1 MAFVCYNKKAMKKL
15 LFLLFLILFLGLA
28 IVLLPQ
34 VKAQDAKCNNPSN
47 LGYEDLGKCVDELTS
62 AKQQSEKATA
72 PLEAQVNGIKLRIAF
87 IEHDLAVKK
96 KNIDDGYVK
105 LAKQQE
111 ILNATIRDYY
121 IKSYYNSPLLI
132 LLSANSATQLTQL
145 LGYQKSNADRDKA
158 IITNIAIT
166 IQDLQNKKI
175 ALENEEASIAATKA
189 KLDVIVAG
197 AKAYQATLSNQI
209 AQLSALQQQILAQ
222 RLGALNIPLFAYN
235 TQGGCSSDI
244 GKDPGFSGGF
254 GFFTYGVPNRVGLNQ
269 YGAWG
274 RAKANQDY
282 DQILRAYYNFD
293 SIDTRDAQ
301 IHVTGNGI
309 DWTGSLDDYV
319 KRIYEVPDSWTD
331 HDLAA
336 LKAQAIAARSYAL
349 AYTNNGQGTI
359 CPTDQCQV
367 FKTDPKGGNWDSA
380 VGQTAGKVMV
390 QGGNPIKAWF
400 SSTHGG
406 YMFNSGDIGWSSTSW
421 TKNAQDT
428 TGNVN
433 SFSDLKSNAYDK
445 DSPWFYCDWG
455 SRASYNKTA
464 WLKSDEVADI
474 VNVILLIQNDSGTKD
489 HLYQTDKSNPAGT
502 DTWDSGRVKQEL
514 SKYRTS
520 YNNVSDISVSADFGS
535 GKATSVNI
543 SGDGGSVSISASDF
557 KNYFNLRAPA
567 NIQIVGPLY
576 NVEKE

>member
-1 MAFVCYNKKAMKKL
+1 MKKL
-15 LFLLFLILFLGLA
+15 LFLLFLILFVGLA

-34 VKAQDAKCNNPSN
+34 VKAQDAICNNPSN
-47 LGYEDLGKCVDELTS
+47 LGYEDLGKCVDELTN

-72 PLEAQVNGIKLRIAF
+72 PLQAQVNAIKLRIVF
-87 IEHDLAVKK
+87 IEQDLVVKK
-96 KNIDDGYVK
+96 KNIDDGYAN
-105 LAKQQE
+105 LAKQQD

-132 LLSANSATQLTQL
+132 LLSANSASQLTQL
-145 LGYQKSNADRDKA
+145 LGYQKANADRDKA
-158 IITNIAIT
+158 IITNIAVT
-166 IQDLQNKKI
+166 INDLKNEKA
-175 ALENEEASIAATKA
+175 ALESEETSIAATKA

-197 AKAYQATLSNQI
+197 ALAYQATLSNQI

-222 RLGALNIPLFAYN
+222 RLGALNIPLYAYN

-269 YGAWG
+269 YGALG
-274 RAKANQDY
+274 RSKAGQGYED
-282 DQILRAYYNFD
+282 ILKAYYNYD
-293 SIDTRDAQ
+293 SIEKRDAT
-301 IHVTGNGI
+301 INVDGNGSF
-309 DWTGSLDDYV
+309 SLDDYV
-319 KRIYEVPDSWTD
+319 KRIYEVPNEWGDQGGMN
-331 HDLAA
+331 A
-336 LKAQAIAARSYAL
+336 LRAQAIAARSYAM
-349 AYTNNGQGTI
+349 AYTNNGSGSI
-359 CPTDQCQV
+359 CTTQQCQV
-367 FKTDPKGGNWDSA
+367 FQPNPKGGNWEQA
-380 VGQTAGKVMV
+380 VNDTAGMVMV

-406 YMFNSGDIGWSSTSW
+406 YIFSSGDIGWSSSSW

-428 TGNVN
+428 SSNVG

-455 SRASYNKTA
+455 SRASYDKTA

-474 VNVILLIQNDSGTKD
+474 VNVILLLQNDSSVKD

-514 SKYRTS
+514 SKYRTP

-535 GKATSVNI
+535 GKATNVNV
-543 SGDGGSVSISASDF
+543 SGDAGSVSISASDF

-576 NVEKE
+576 NVERN

>member
-1 MAFVCYNKKAMKKL
+1 MKKL
-15 LFLLFLILFLGLA
+15 LFLLLLIFTLA
-28 IVLLPQ
+28 FCIVNISRTY
-34 VKAQDAKCNNPSN
+34 AQDAQCSNPSN
-47 LGYEDLGKCVDELTS
+47 LDLLAINNCLDQLNN
-62 AKQQSEKATA
+62 ARQQSVKATA
-72 PLEAQVNGIKLRIAF
+72 PLENQLIGIKQRVAF
-87 IEHDLAVKK
+87 IEQDIIVKG
-96 KNIDDGYVK
+96 KNIDDGYAN

-132 LLSANSATQLTQL
+132 LLSANSASQFTQI
-145 LGYQKSNADRDKA
+145 LGYQKANADRDKA
-158 IITNIAIT
+158 IITNIAVT
-166 IQDLQNKKI
+166 IQDLKAKKDV
-175 ALENEEASIAATKA
+175 LESEQQSLIVVKA
-189 KLDVIVAG
+189 KLDKVVSD

-222 RLGALNIPLFAYN
+222 RLAGLNIPLYAYN

-244 GKDPGFSGGF
+244 GKDPGFGGAF

-269 YGAWG
+269 YGAFG
-274 RAKANQDY
+274 RSKAGQGYED
-282 DQILRAYYNFD
+282 ILKAYYNYD
-293 SIDTRDAQ
+293 SLEKRDAT
-301 IHVTGNGI
+301 INVDGNGSY
-309 DWTGSLDDYV
+309 SLDDYV
-319 KRIYEVPDSWTD
+319 KRIYEVPNEWGDQGGMN
-331 HDLAA
+331 A
-336 LKAQAIAARSYAL
+336 LRAQAIAARSYAM
-349 AYTNNGQGTI
+349 AYTNNGSGSI
-359 CPTDQCQV
+359 CTTQSCQV
-367 FKTDPKGGNWDSA
+367 FQPNPKGGNWDQA
-380 VGQTAGKVMV
+380 VNDTAGLVMV

-406 YMFNSGDIGWSSTSW
+406 YIFSSGDIGWSSTSW

-428 TGNVN
+428 TGNVG

-455 SRASYNKTA
+455 SRADYNKTA

-474 VNVILLIQNDSGTKD
+474 VNVILLLQNDSGTRD

-514 SKYRTS
+514 SKYR
-520 YNNVSDISVSADFGS
+520 NPFNSVSGISIAADFGS
-535 GKATSVNI
+535 GKTTNVHI
-543 SGDGGSVSISASDF
+543 SGDAPDADISGSDF

-576 NVEKE
+576 NVERN